1 MKNNRSL
8 VGIGTLLALS
18 SSLCCIVPVLTIVGG
33 IGGLA
38 SSFSWVEPLRPY
50 LILATV
56 FILGLAFY
64 RAYKLQKQDACGC
77 APEKKKFM
85 ESKKFLW
92 TITIVSILLISF
104 PYYSHIFLPKSKQN
118 QAHSQEN
125 IRKKTFRING
135 MTCEA
140 CEKHVNHAFLSQD
153 GVLKVHTNYK
163 KGLAF
168 VSFDITKVS
177 VKKLA
182 LTSEKITGYEVSP

>member
-1 MKNNRSL
+1 MKNNKSL

-50 LILATV
+50 LIAATV
-56 FILGLAFY
+56 LILGFAFY
-64 RAYKLQKQDACGC
+64 RAYKPQKQDECGC

-92 TITIVSILLISF
+92 GITIVSALLISF
-104 PYYSHIFLPKSKQN
+104 PYYSHIFLPSTKQN
-118 QAHSQEN
+118 LSYAPEN
-125 IRKKTFRING
+125 VRKKTFSIHG

-140 CEKHVNHAFLSQD
+140 CEKHVNHSFLSQD
-153 GVLKVHTNYK
+153 GVLKVNSNYK
-163 KGLAF
+163 KGLAC
-168 VSFDITKVS
+168 VTFDVTKVS

-182 LTSEKITGYEVSP
+182 LTSEKITGYPVSP